1 MNSQGANASHGG
13 RVNPGSENARLPTHE
28 PHAACPECDALFE
41 RVPLDGDEAAG
52 CIDCGATVYWG
63 PKGTLASS
71 AALAATGVILFVLG
85 VAKPGLLLEL
95 QGHEESVPLL
105 GAVGKLAAADMLGL
119 ASVVLATTVLVPAL
133 ELVGLA
139 QRCLLRSSY

>member
-1 MNSQGANASHGG
+1 MD
-13 RVNPGSENARLPTHE
+13 V
-28 PHAACPECDALFE
+28 AC
-41 RVPLDGDEAAG
+41 
-52 CIDCGATVYWG
+52 
-63 PKGTLASS
+63 
-71 AALAATGVILFVLG
+71 LG